1 MTAHKVVTEDVKGLA
16 APVVHKD
23 VLATAVTVVEEAAM
37 VHVPR
42 DVVLHVLELVLR
54 DVLKDVPRVAA
65 LGVQV
70 DAVRDV
76 QEDVLALAL
85 EDAGILVPLVI
96 QDALPDVVL
105 GALRGVRAIVAL
117 DV

>member
-1 MTAHKVVTEDVKGLA
+1 MTAHRVVTEDVKGLA

-23 VLATAVTVVEEAAM
+23 VLATAVTVVEEAAI

-65 LGVQV
+65 LDVQV

-76 QEDVLALAL
+76 REDVLALAL
-85 EDAGILVPLVI
+85 EDAVILVLLVI
-96 QDALPDVVL
+96 QGALPDAVL
-105 GALRGVRAIVAL
+105 GVLQGARVIVAL
-117 DV
+117 DA

>member
-1 MTAHKVVTEDVKGLA
+1 MKWIA
-16 APVVHKD
+16 APVVQED
-23 VLATAVTVVEEAAM
+23 VLATAVTVVEEAAII
-37 VHVPR
+37 HVPR

-76 QEDVLALAL
+76 REDVLVLVL
-85 EDAGILVPLVI
+85 EDAGILVLLVI
-96 QDALPDVVL
+96 QDVLPDAVL
-105 GALRGVRAIVAL
+105 GVLQGVRVIVAL